1 MGTDSNIRFLIIDPQ
16 GNEEMGVGNEVL
28 RDVYTSFWKE
38 AANSLLIG
46 EIERVPYVQ
55 HDLFKY
61 EWEATGKILL
71 KGYIDTGYFPVILSK
86 AFVLY
91 TLFGKDGVYNLLSSL
106 FLYLSSIE
114 ANMLKGLLAEES
126 DIDYFSSNKFYE
138 FLEQFKVRSLVTKS
152 IIKEKLAEVARQELS
167 QKPHIIIA
175 CWKPMF
181 NLLRGE
187 YHFCCKSHV
196 FSYYDKV
203 KKDIATSRI

>member
-1 MGTDSNIRFLIIDPQ
+1 MSTDSNIRFLIIDPQ

-38 AANSLLIG
+38 AANSLLVR

-91 TLFGKDGVYNLLSSL
+91 TLFGEDDVYNLLSSL
-106 FLYLSSIE
+106 FLYLSSVE
-114 ANMLKGLLAEES
+114 A
-126 DIDYFSSNKFYE
+126 
-138 FLEQFKVRSLVTKS
+138 
-152 IIKEKLAEVARQELS
+152 
-167 QKPHIIIA
+167 QKPHIIFA

-181 NLLRGE
+181 NLLREE